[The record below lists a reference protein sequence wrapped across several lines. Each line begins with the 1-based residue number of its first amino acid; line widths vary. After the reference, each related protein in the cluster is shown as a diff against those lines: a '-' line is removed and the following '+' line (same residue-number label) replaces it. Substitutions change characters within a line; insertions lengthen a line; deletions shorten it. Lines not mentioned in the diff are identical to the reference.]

1 MNILI
6 PTDSFPP
13 LCGGS
18 GWSTY
23 ELARGL
29 RARGH
34 DVTIVQPRPGEPAG
48 VRESEYDGFSVR
60 RFGVAAPNLPYVRNY
75 FKSERLTRSL
85 AAYLGSL
92 LRQTRYDVVHGQH
105 VMTTIAAIDAAAA
118 AGVPAVATVR
128 DYWPVC
134 YWSDLLHTKEGFE
147 LCPECTTAN
156 MRLCIQPRGGALWP
170 MALPMIPYMQA
181 NLARKR
187 SGLARADAVIAVSH
201 RIAED
206 LRARAPE
213 LASTRIEII
222 PNAVNVASIRDV
234 ARVPSRDAHLA
245 ERLYAVYVGKLAPNK
260 GTSHLIDVIA
270 RAELDW
276 PLIVVGDGPDRR
288 ALEAAAKASGRTVEF
303 MGWQDRDEATRLLAG
318 ASMLIFPS
326 RGPESLSRVLIEASA
341 LGVPIA
347 AMDTGGTSD
356 IVEPE
361 VTGLLSTTPEGLAAD
376 VRRLR
381 DDAALRQRLGE
392 AARKKIER
400 EFESSAVV
408 TRIEGLYQDLAR
420 R

>member
-1 MNILI
+1 
-6 PTDSFPP
+6 
-13 LCGGS
+13 
-18 GWSTY
+18 
-23 ELARGL
+23 
-29 RARGH
+29 
-34 DVTIVQPRPGEPAG
+34 
-48 VRESEYDGFSVR
+48 
-60 RFGVAAPNLPYVRNY
+60 
-75 FKSERLTRSL
+75 
-85 AAYLGSL
+85 
-92 LRQTRYDVVHGQH
+92 
-105 VMTTIAAIDAAAA
+105 MTTMAAIDAAAA

-134 YWSDLLHTKEGFE
+134 YWSDLLHTRDGFE

-156 MRLCIQPRGGALWP
+156 MRRCIRPRAGRLWP
-170 MALPMIPYMQA
+170 MALPMIPYMQS

-206 LRARAPE
+206 LRTRAPE
-213 LASTRIEII
+213 LAATRIEII
-222 PNAVNVASIRDV
+222 PNAVNVGSIRDV

-260 GTSHLIDVIA
+260 GTSHLVEVIA
-270 RAELDW
+270 RADLDW

-288 ALEAAAKASGRTVEF
+288 VLEAAAKVSGRTVEF

-347 AMDTGGTSD
+347 AMDTGGTRD

-361 VTGLLSTTPEGLAAD
+361 VTGLLSTTPGALAAD

-381 DDAALRQRLGE
+381 DAAALRQRLGE

>member
-13 LCGGS
+13 VCGGS

-34 DVTIVQPRPGEPAG
+34 DVTIVQPKPGQPAG
-48 VRESEYDGFSVR
+48 VRHGDYDGFRVHH
-60 RFGVAAPNLPYVRNY
+60 FGVAAPNIPYVRNY

-85 AAYLGSL
+85 VAYLGSL
-92 LRQTRYDVVHGQH
+92 LQQTRYDIVHGQH

-134 YWSDLLHTKEGFE
+134 YWSDLLHTREGFE

-156 MRLCIQPRGGALWP
+156 MRRCIRPRGGTLWP
-170 MALPMIPYMQA
+170 MALPMIPYMQS

-206 LRARAPE
+206 LRTRAPE
-213 LASTRIEII
+213 LAATRIEII

-260 GTSHLIDVIA
+260 GTSHLVEVIA
-270 RAELDW
+270 RADLDW

-347 AMDTGGTSD
+347 AMDTGGTRD

-361 VTGLLSTTPEGLAAD
+361 VTGLLSTTPEALAAD